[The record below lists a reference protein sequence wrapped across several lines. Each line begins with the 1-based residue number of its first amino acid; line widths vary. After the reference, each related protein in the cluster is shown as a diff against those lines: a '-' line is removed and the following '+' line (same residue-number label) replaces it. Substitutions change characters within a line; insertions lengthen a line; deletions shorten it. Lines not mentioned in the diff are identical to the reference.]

1 MDRPDPMPPGRVSVL
16 ALGQVPP
23 PHHGQAVMISTWLD
37 GAHPDISI
45 DFLPMRYSTS
55 VEEVGRLS
63 LKKVFLLIDLL
74 LQAVRRLSKGSID
87 VVYYPPTGAGR
98 IPLVRDIL
106 TLLILRRFRRPIVYH
121 FHAMGL
127 AGSYGSLGR
136 CSKWLFRLAFQ
147 RPDLCIC
154 VASSNLAEVAF
165 LEPAKTTVIPYGIP
179 DWAPTTASPYESI
192 ASPAIAGAGAGRART
207 PIVLFLGNL
216 IPSKGVWR
224 LLRLASRFGEG
235 GIEARVV
242 LVGAPTDARTM
253 AQYHRHAAAIS
264 GRATFVGPRFGEEKE
279 AWLRSAAVFCFPTSY
294 ESENFPVVLLEALRA
309 GLPIVS
315 TNWRGIPEIVEEGT
329 TGYLVEPEDEGALY
343 DRVCNLLGDDR
354 LRLSMG
360 QAARA
365 SYLQHFTAS
374 EYVRRMDRALREAGT
389 KAG

>member
-1 MDRPDPMPPGRVSVL
+1 
-16 ALGQVPP
+16 
-23 PHHGQAVMISTWLD
+23 MISTWLGGTHSD
-37 GAHPDISI
+37 VDI

-55 VEEVGRLS
+55 VEEVGRFS
-63 LKKVFLLIDLL
+63 LKKVFLLIDVLF
-74 LQAVRRLSKGSID
+74 QAVRRLSGGSID
-87 VVYYPPTGAGR
+87 VVYYPPAGAGR
-98 IPLVRDIL
+98 IPLVRDVL

-127 AGSYGSLGR
+127 ADSYGSLGR
-136 CSKWLFRLAFQ
+136 LSKWLFRLAFQ

-154 VASSNLAEVAF
+154 LASSNLAEIAF

-179 DWAPTTASPYESI
+179 DRAPMSANLCEPTASSAT
-192 ASPAIAGAGAGRART
+192 ASAAAGSGLART

-224 LLRLASRFGEG
+224 LLRLASRFEEG
-235 GIEARVV
+235 GVEARVV

-253 AQYHRHAAAIS
+253 TQYHQHAAAIS
-264 GRATFVGPRFGEEKE
+264 GRATFVGPHFGEEKE
-279 AWLRSAAVFCFPTSY
+279 AWLRSAAVFCLPTSY

-329 TGYLVEPEDEGALY
+329 TGYLVEPEDEAGLY
-343 DRVCNLLGDDR
+343 DRVCNLLEDDG

-365 SYLQHFTAS
+365 SYLQRFTAG

-389 KAG
+389 SAG